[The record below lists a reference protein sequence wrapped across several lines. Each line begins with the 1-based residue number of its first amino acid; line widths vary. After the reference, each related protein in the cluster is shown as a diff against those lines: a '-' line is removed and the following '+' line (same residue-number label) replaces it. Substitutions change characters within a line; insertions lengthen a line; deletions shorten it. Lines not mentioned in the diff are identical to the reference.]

1 MGRRAR
7 QSRYEIHFYPLGGR
21 RVAGGHGGQLY
32 LLENYLLGNCF
43 FLLGNCFFG
52 CRVVLALDA
61 ARVWGERGAEE

>member
-43 FLLGNCFFG
+43 FG